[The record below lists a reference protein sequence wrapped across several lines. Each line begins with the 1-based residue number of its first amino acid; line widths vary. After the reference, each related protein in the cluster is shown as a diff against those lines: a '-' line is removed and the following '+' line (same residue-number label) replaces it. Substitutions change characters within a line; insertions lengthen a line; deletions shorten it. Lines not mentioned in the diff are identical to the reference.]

1 MIRILL
7 VDDQKTVREALKISL
22 EPEVDLQIVG
32 TAENG
37 IAAIEQVEVLQPD
50 IIVMNMEMPVLDGA
64 TATQKITSKY
74 TDIKVLMLTSYDSD
88 EYITRSLAMGAK
100 GYLLKNTDAQDIAG
114 AIRNIYKGYTQIS
127 PGLLEKLLVCTDSG
141 IVLSKLQ
148 QSPSVMPQTIFGSST
163 LTVSKPQKNIYHLQ
177 AAYRKQQA
185 EISDLKKSLD
195 KREQEI
201 PQIKKNLSSN
211 KKSVWLIA
219 ILWLLSLT
227 AVGWSLFRLY
237 NKTESIQASIIPI
250 ERIGM
255 NGEFSLS
262 GIAERVAKAFKQ
274 DSGLANISTVYV
286 AQEDDAIILT
296 GTVSDVSLLR
306 RMENVAKQVSG
317 VKRVYS
323 SQVAVRQLNQNVLGS
338 SE

>member
-141 IVLSKLQ
+141 HCFK
-148 QSPSVMPQTIFGSST
+148 QT
-163 LTVSKPQKNIYHLQ
+163 
-177 AAYRKQQA
+177 
-185 EISDLKKSLD
+185 
-195 KREQEI
+195 
-201 PQIKKNLSSN
+201 
-211 KKSVWLIA
+211 
-219 ILWLLSLT
+219 T
-227 AVGWSLFRLY
+227 AV
-237 NKTESIQASIIPI
+237 P
-250 ERIGM
+250 
-255 NGEFSLS
+255 
-262 GIAERVAKAFKQ
+262 
-274 DSGLANISTVYV
+274 
-286 AQEDDAIILT
+286 
-296 GTVSDVSLLR
+296 
-306 RMENVAKQVSG
+306 
-317 VKRVYS
+317 
-323 SQVAVRQLNQNVLGS
+323 
-338 SE
+338 